1 MAPTIVDM
9 AAELEGSPSP
19 IVTHTIEASPRLHTI
34 EAVTVELADVTIDAA
49 IDAAMFEPPLAHT
62 VAHALNPHLAH
73 TVAPPLASLQIQGHS
88 GGRRATTPS
97 TCSLWLA

>member
-9 AAELEGSPSP
+9 AAELE
-19 IVTHTIEASPRLHTI
+19 ASPRIHTI

-73 TVAPPLASLQIQGHS
+73 TVAPLCGSSSDTGPQ
-88 GGRRATTPS
+88 RRQARHDAFHMQLMAGLMNRS
-97 TCSLWLA
+97 WV